1 MRASLIAAPLVL
13 LTLLAIPAAGQDVTT
28 EEVDGV
34 RNLRRIG
41 TTIACAGAIEARA
54 VPQIASMGFVS
65 IINLRMPEE
74 PGNDVD
80 GSRAAA
86 EAAGVR
92 YVHIPWNGQPNEEV
106 AGQFLDAIT
115 QPGTEPAFVHCAG
128 GGRAATM
135 WMIKRIAADGWD
147 VERATEEAIALGAG
161 NPEGRR
167 WAAEFALA
175 NRR

>member
-1 MRASLIAAPLVL
+1 MRASLIAAPLLL
-13 LTLLAIPAAGQDVTT
+13 LTLLPSPTAAQDVVT
-28 EEVDGV
+28 EEVEGV
-34 RNLRRIG
+34 RNFRRIG
-41 TTIACAGAIEARA
+41 TTIACAGAITADA
-54 VPQIASMGFVS
+54 VPQIASMGFAS
-65 IINLRMPEE
+65 IINLRMPDE

-106 AGQFLDAIT
+106 AGRFLDAIT
-115 QPGTEPAFVHCAG
+115 EDGAEPAFVHCGG

-135 WMIKRIAADGWD
+135 WLIKRIAVDGWE
-147 VERATEEAIALGAG
+147 VERAEEEAIALGAG

-167 WAAEFALA
+167 FAVEYALA